1 MDIARP
7 DAKKKKR
14 FRQIAYGVAALI
26 AIVLITG
33 ALHTL
38 KPAAPSVDKATLWP
52 GTVQR
57 GPMLREVRGLGTLV
71 PETILLIPAQTD
83 GQIAQRY
90 LLPGTPVKKD
100 TVIFAM
106 SNPELQQAAMD
117 AQYQVKGAE
126 AELNNLKAQL
136 QNQLMD
142 QKAKAAV
149 VRSAFHQ
156 AQIQRETNA
165 ELFKLGLTSDVILR
179 TSQVAEEEL
188 GKQNDIAEKQVET
201 FANSIDAQI
210 AVQQAKVDQLHA
222 LAQLKQSQVE
232 QLKMRP
238 GIDGMLQE
246 LDVEVGQRVTAGTVL
261 ARVAPAHAFE
271 GRAENRGNPGQGY
284 SASGKKPR
292 STRTTESFRPRD
304 AHRSRG
310 AKRHRN
316 RGRRLD
322 GRCRRARARI
332 SAWKAPI
339 EIERLADVL
348 FVGPAGARRS
358 RQHRRTVQSL
368 PGNGGE
374 AVARSSGAGA
384 GLGEHGRGREGAAN
398 RRHGDS
404 VRHVGMGQFR
414 PHSIEVG
421 AARQRIRPAISN
433 DKFAKER
440 TRMTAPQRSPD
451 SARRRDESF
460 LHRRSGDAR
469 AGRRASGNQERR
481 IHVDRRAVGL
491 RQVDA
496 ALDSRPARFADRRH
510 STGSTGNRSR
520 IFRSPIARAS
530 AIAKS
535 ASSSRRST

>member
-14 FRQIAYGVAALI
+14 FRQIAYGVAGLI

-106 SNPELQQAAMD
+106 SNPELQQTAMD

-156 AQIQRETNA
+156 AQIQRETNE

-179 TSQVAEEEL
+179 TSKVAEEEL
-188 GKQNDIAEKQVET
+188 GKQNEIAEKQVET

-232 QLKMRP
+232 QLKIRP

-246 LDVEVGQRVTAGTVL
+246 LDVEVGQKVTAGTVL
-261 ARVAPAHAFE
+261 ARVAQPQHLKAQLKIAETQAKDIVIGQKATIDTHNGIIQGHVTRIDPAVQNGTVTVDCSLE
-271 GRAENRGNPGQGY
+271 GQLPT
-284 SASGKKPR
+284 SLR
-292 STRTTESFRPRD
+292 SDLSVEGTVE
-304 AHRSRG
+304 
-310 AKRHRN
+310 
-316 RGRRLD
+316 L
-322 GRCRRARARI
+322 
-332 SAWKAPI
+332 
-339 EIERLADVL
+339 ERLTDVL
-348 FVGPAGARRS
+348 FVGRPV
-358 RQHRRTVQSL
+358 H
-368 PGNGGE
+368 GE
-374 AVARSSGAGA
+374 ANSTI
-384 GLGEHGRGREGAAN
+384 GLFKTTGPWNDANEASRVQVQVGRTSVNSVEVVKGLQV
-398 RRHGDS
+398 GDTVILS
-404 VRHVGMGQFR
+404 DMSQWDNFD
-414 PHSIEVG
+414 
-421 AARQRIRPAISN
+421 RIQL
-433 DKFAKER
+433 K
-440 TRMTAPQRSPD
+440 
-451 SARRRDESF
+451 
-460 LHRRSGDAR
+460 
-469 AGRRASGNQERR
+469 
-481 IHVDRRAVGL
+481 
-491 RQVDA
+491 
-496 ALDSRPARFADRRH
+496 
-510 STGSTGNRSR
+510 
-520 IFRSPIARAS
+520 
-530 AIAKS
+530 
-535 ASSSRRST
+535 

>member
-156 AQIQRETNA
+156 AQIQRETNE

-179 TSQVAEEEL
+179 TSKVAEEEL

-232 QLKMRP
+232 ELKIRP

-246 LDVEVGQRVTAGTVL
+246 LDVEVGQKVTAGTVL
-261 ARVAPAHAFE
+261 ARVAQPQHLKAQLKIAETQAKDIVIGQKATIDTHNGIIQGHVTRIDPAVQNGTVTVDCSLE
-271 GRAENRGNPGQGY
+271 GDLPP
-284 SASGKKPR
+284 SLR
-292 STRTTESFRPRD
+292 SDLSVEGTVE
-304 AHRSRG
+304 
-310 AKRHRN
+310 
-316 RGRRLD
+316 L
-322 GRCRRARARI
+322 
-332 SAWKAPI
+332 
-339 EIERLADVL
+339 ERLTDVL
-348 FVGPAGARRS
+348 FVGRPV
-358 RQHRRTVQSL
+358 H
-368 PGNGGE
+368 GE
-374 AVARSSGAGA
+374 ANSTI
-384 GLGEHGRGREGAAN
+384 GLFKTTGPWNDASEASRVQVQVGRTSVNSVEVVKGLQV
-398 RRHGDS
+398 GDTVILS
-404 VRHVGMGQFR
+404 DMSQWDNFD
-414 PHSIEVG
+414 
-421 AARQRIRPAISN
+421 RIQL
-433 DKFAKER
+433 K
-440 TRMTAPQRSPD
+440 
-451 SARRRDESF
+451 
-460 LHRRSGDAR
+460 
-469 AGRRASGNQERR
+469 
-481 IHVDRRAVGL
+481 
-491 RQVDA
+491 
-496 ALDSRPARFADRRH
+496 
-510 STGSTGNRSR
+510 
-520 IFRSPIARAS
+520 
-530 AIAKS
+530 
-535 ASSSRRST
+535 

>member
-14 FRQIAYGVAALI
+14 FRQIAYGVAAVI

-106 SNPELQQAAMD
+106 INPELQQAAMD

-156 AQIQRETNA
+156 AQIQKETNA

-188 GKQNDIAEKQVET
+188 GKQNDIAEKQVDT

-210 AVQQAKVDQLHA
+210 AVQQAKVDQMRA
-222 LAQLKQSQVE
+222 LGK
-232 QLKMRP
+232 
-238 GIDGMLQE
+238 
-246 LDVEVGQRVTAGTVL
+246 
-261 ARVAPAHAFE
+261 FE
-271 GRAENRGNPGQGY
+271 EIA
-284 SASGKKPR
+284 
-292 STRTTESFRPRD
+292 
-304 AHRSRG
+304 SRG
-310 AKRHRN
+310 IKN
-316 RGRRLD
+316 
-322 GRCRRARARI
+322 
-332 SAWKAPI
+332 
-339 EIERLADVL
+339 
-348 FVGPAGARRS
+348 PAG
-358 RQHRRTVQSL
+358 
-368 PGNGGE
+368 N
-374 AVARSSGAGA
+374 
-384 GLGEHGRGREGAAN
+384 
-398 RRHGDS
+398 
-404 VRHVGMGQFR
+404 
-414 PHSIEVG
+414 
-421 AARQRIRPAISN
+421 
-433 DKFAKER
+433 
-440 TRMTAPQRSPD
+440 
-451 SARRRDESF
+451 
-460 LHRRSGDAR
+460 
-469 AGRRASGNQERR
+469 
-481 IHVDRRAVGL
+481 
-491 RQVDA
+491 
-496 ALDSRPARFADRRH
+496 
-510 STGSTGNRSR
+510 
-520 IFRSPIARAS
+520 
-530 AIAKS
+530 
-535 ASSSRRST
+535 

>member
-156 AQIQRETNA
+156 AQIQKETNA

-188 GKQNDIAEKQVET
+188 GKQNDIAEKQVDT

-210 AVQQAKVDQLHA
+210 AVQQAKVDQMRA
-222 LAQLKQSQVE
+222 LESLKRSQVE
-232 QLKMRP
+232 ELKIRP

-246 LDVEVGQRVTAGTVL
+246 LDVEVGQKVTAGTVL
-261 ARVAPAHAFE
+261 ARVAQPQHLKAQLKIAETQAKDIVIGQKCTIDTHNGIIQGHVSRIDPAVQNGTVTVDCALE
-271 GRAENRGNPGQGY
+271 GALPPG
-284 SASGKKPR
+284 A
-292 STRTTESFRPRD
+292 RPD
-304 AHRSRG
+304 LSVEG
-310 AKRHRN
+310 TVE
-316 RGRRLD
+316 L
-322 GRCRRARARI
+322 
-332 SAWKAPI
+332 
-339 EIERLADVL
+339 ERLSDVL
-348 FVGPAGARRS
+348 FVGRPV
-358 RQHRRTVQSL
+358 H
-368 PGNGGE
+368 GE
-374 AVARSSGAGA
+374 ANSTI
-384 GLGEHGRGREGAAN
+384 GLFKTTGPWNDASEATRVQVQVGRTSVNSVEVVKGLQV
-398 RRHGDS
+398 GDTVILS
-404 VRHVGMGQFR
+404 DMSQWDNFD
-414 PHSIEVG
+414 
-421 AARQRIRPAISN
+421 RIQL
-433 DKFAKER
+433 K
-440 TRMTAPQRSPD
+440 
-451 SARRRDESF
+451 
-460 LHRRSGDAR
+460 
-469 AGRRASGNQERR
+469 
-481 IHVDRRAVGL
+481 
-491 RQVDA
+491 
-496 ALDSRPARFADRRH
+496 
-510 STGSTGNRSR
+510 
-520 IFRSPIARAS
+520 
-530 AIAKS
+530 
-535 ASSSRRST
+535 

>member
-1 MDIARP
+1 LDIARP

-14 FRQIAYGVAALI
+14 FRQIAYGVAGLI

-106 SNPELQQAAMD
+106 SNPELQQTAMD
-117 AQYQVKGAE
+117 AEYQVKGAE

-156 AQIQRETNA
+156 AQIQRETNE

-179 TSQVAEEEL
+179 TSKVAEEEL
-188 GKQNDIAEKQVET
+188 GKQNEIAEKQVET

-232 QLKMRP
+232 QLKIRP

-246 LDVEVGQRVTAGTVL
+246 LDVEVGQKVTAGTVL
-261 ARVAPAHAFE
+261 ARVAQPQHLKAQLKIAETQAKDIVIGQKATIDTHNGIIQGHVTRIDPAVQNGTVTVDCSLE
-271 GRAENRGNPGQGY
+271 GQLPT
-284 SASGKKPR
+284 SLR
-292 STRTTESFRPRD
+292 SDLSVEGTVE
-304 AHRSRG
+304 
-310 AKRHRN
+310 
-316 RGRRLD
+316 L
-322 GRCRRARARI
+322 
-332 SAWKAPI
+332 
-339 EIERLADVL
+339 ERLTDVL
-348 FVGPAGARRS
+348 FVGRPV
-358 RQHRRTVQSL
+358 H
-368 PGNGGE
+368 GE
-374 AVARSSGAGA
+374 ANSTI
-384 GLGEHGRGREGAAN
+384 GLFKTTGPWNDANEASRVQVQVGRTSVNSVEVVKGLQV
-398 RRHGDS
+398 GDTVILS
-404 VRHVGMGQFR
+404 DMSQWDNFD
-414 PHSIEVG
+414 
-421 AARQRIRPAISN
+421 RIQL
-433 DKFAKER
+433 K
-440 TRMTAPQRSPD
+440 
-451 SARRRDESF
+451 
-460 LHRRSGDAR
+460 
-469 AGRRASGNQERR
+469 
-481 IHVDRRAVGL
+481 
-491 RQVDA
+491 
-496 ALDSRPARFADRRH
+496 
-510 STGSTGNRSR
+510 
-520 IFRSPIARAS
+520 
-530 AIAKS
+530 
-535 ASSSRRST
+535 

>member
-14 FRQIAYGVAALI
+14 FRQIAYGVAGLI

-117 AQYQVKGAE
+117 AGYQLKGSE

-232 QLKMRP
+232 ELKIRP

-246 LDVEVGQRVTAGTVL
+246 LDVEVGQKVTAGTVL
-261 ARVAPAHAFE
+261 ARVAQPQHLKAQLKIAETQAKDIVIGQKATIDTHNGIIQGHVTRIDPAVQNGTVTVDCSLE
-271 GRAENRGNPGQGY
+271 GQLPT
-284 SASGKKPR
+284 SLR
-292 STRTTESFRPRD
+292 SDLSVEGTVE
-304 AHRSRG
+304 
-310 AKRHRN
+310 
-316 RGRRLD
+316 L
-322 GRCRRARARI
+322 
-332 SAWKAPI
+332 
-339 EIERLADVL
+339 ERLSDVL
-348 FVGPAGARRS
+348 FVGRPV
-358 RQHRRTVQSL
+358 H
-368 PGNGGE
+368 GE
-374 AVARSSGAGA
+374 ANSTI
-384 GLGEHGRGREGAAN
+384 GLFKTTGPWNDASEATRVQVQVGRTSVNSVEVVKGLQV
-398 RRHGDS
+398 GDTVILS
-404 VRHVGMGQFR
+404 DMSQWDNFD
-414 PHSIEVG
+414 
-421 AARQRIRPAISN
+421 RIQL
-433 DKFAKER
+433 K
-440 TRMTAPQRSPD
+440 
-451 SARRRDESF
+451 
-460 LHRRSGDAR
+460 
-469 AGRRASGNQERR
+469 
-481 IHVDRRAVGL
+481 
-491 RQVDA
+491 
-496 ALDSRPARFADRRH
+496 
-510 STGSTGNRSR
+510 
-520 IFRSPIARAS
+520 
-530 AIAKS
+530 
-535 ASSSRRST
+535 